1 MVNQLENLIEK
12 FGVGNQVKVINAH
25 MDIQQVMDSVHAT
38 VLLSE
43 SASLVKAFPHS
54 LVESLACGKPVLV
67 SEEIAMSDYVKDKSV
82 GLVVDGIDLASLL
95 NQIDLLRSKYEMF
108 RLNAEMVGGKDFSV
122 VCMLEEMG
130 KLYHEIDASI

>member
-1 MVNQLENLIEK
+1 
-12 FGVGNQVKVINAH
+12 
-25 MDIQQVMDSVHAT
+25 
-38 VLLSE
+38 
-43 SASLVKAFPHS
+43 
-54 LVESLACGKPVLV
+54 
-67 SEEIAMSDYVKDKSV
+67 MSDYVKDKSV

-122 VCMLEEMG
+122 DCMLEEMG